1 MAKKV
6 AELHILS
13 LSNENFSDKAEDI
26 RDDSDPF
33 WNALTEDQKRGIGN
47 YSISLELL
55 RDELLRIDFLR
66 KSDV

>member
-1 MAKKV
+1 MAKKI

-26 RDDSDPF
+26 RDDSDTF
-33 WNALTEDQKRGIGN
+33 WNALTEDQKRSIGN

-55 RDELLRIDFLR
+55 RDELLR